1 MYVNYWIGLW
11 QLQAV
16 SCKAVY
22 DLFTKLIDPATNTG
36 HVVAAPIQKYVRGAL
51 VAQSVLHSH
60 VGMLAA
66 SVVTAAFFS
75 TAKEKK
81 HCPSLTPVLVGTGF
95 FEHDDEFKVE
105 LLSTR
110 TKLGP
115 AEGPLWESHREMLWH
130 PAGVVQKQR
139 ALASRMRAKRLNQS
153 QGGAAVMRDTRC

>member
-81 HCPSLTPVLVGTGF
+81 HCPSLTPVLVGTVFSNMMMRSSCCPPELSSDLPKDLCGRVIEKCSGTLLGSF
-95 FEHDDEFKVE
+95 RSKEH
-105 LLSTR
+105 S
-110 TKLGP
+110 P
-115 AEGPLWESHREMLWH
+115 
-130 PAGVVQKQR
+130 
-139 ALASRMRAKRLNQS
+139 
-153 QGGAAVMRDTRC
+153 QG